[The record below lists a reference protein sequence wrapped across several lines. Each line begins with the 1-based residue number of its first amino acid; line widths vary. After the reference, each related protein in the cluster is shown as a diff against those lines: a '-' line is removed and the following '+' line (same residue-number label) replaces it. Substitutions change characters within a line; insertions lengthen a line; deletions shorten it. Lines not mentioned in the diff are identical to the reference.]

1 MTLPLTTSYRNQGID
16 RSELVGSWE
25 LAWTEVDGDRNE
37 AAPGICTIEITPDE
51 TGFFLFTNSSKDFPE
66 ENIQDRE
73 LIVVP
78 GELYPGCSND
88 QWMAE
93 VIKGSGDIDHYTL
106 TLLKG
111 GTLLLQTNRETDGMP
126 WVSYG
131 WYTRVD

>member
-25 LAWTEVDGDRNE
+25 LAWTEV
-37 AAPGICTIEITPDE
+37 
-51 TGFFLFTNSSKDFPE
+51 
-66 ENIQDRE
+66 
-73 LIVVP
+73 
-78 GELYPGCSND
+78 
-88 QWMAE
+88 
-93 VIKGSGDIDHYTL
+93 IKESGDIDHYTL